1 MVCCNISS
9 RLTLVLYRDN
19 WKYEDIVAKTLKD
32 NFVLPALKSSDAQGL
47 TEELMQHNLRLAT
60 QNFGNQADN
69 MTGIVCLVQS
79 PTQVA
84 AMSK

>member
-1 MVCCNISS
+1 MKLIC
-9 RLTLVLYRDN
+9 RDN
-19 WKYEDIVAKTLKD
+19 WKYEDIVESTLKE
-32 NFVLPALKSSDAQGL
+32 NFVLPALKSNDAQRL
-47 TEELMQHNLRLAT
+47 TEDLMQHNLRLAT